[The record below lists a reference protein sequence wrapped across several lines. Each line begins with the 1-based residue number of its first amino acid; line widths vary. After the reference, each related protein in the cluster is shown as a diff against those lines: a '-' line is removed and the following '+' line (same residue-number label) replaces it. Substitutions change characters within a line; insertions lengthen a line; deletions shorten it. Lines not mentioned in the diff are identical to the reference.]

1 MPKVLL
7 PFDGSDSA
15 MRAARYAAALAKEN
29 PAIQLEL
36 LYVLDPM
43 TLRAHAGLSQQ
54 DIERLHAD
62 ETARVVAPAKQALAD
77 AGIACEVHSRAGSP
91 ANRIAEYVHDTGC
104 DAIIMGTRGLGP
116 VASMMIGSVAIK
128 VIHLVD
134 VPVTLV
140 K

>member
-15 MRAARYAAALAKEN
+15 LHAVRYAASLAKEN

-43 TLRAHAGLSQQ
+43 TLGAHAGLSQQ

-62 ETARVVAPAKQALAD
+62 ETARVVAPAQQALAD
-77 AGIACEVHSRAGSP
+77 AGVPCQIHSRAGSP
-91 ANRIAEYVHDTGC
+91 ANRIAEYVFDAGC

-134 VPVTLV
+134 VPITLV